1 MRPRRIVGLS
11 GNITRPSRT
20 RGLVARVLAAAE
32 AAGLGAVEA
41 YDLVDAG
48 PALGAAT
55 SRAGAPPD
63 LDRIWSAIET
73 CDALVVG
80 SPVFKASYGGLF
92 KHFFDLIDK
101 DALRGRPAVLCATGR
116 LPEYGVMIEG
126 RLLPL
131 FRFFG
136 AAVAEPTVYASD
148 DDFSGPDLRS
158 ERVEAAVEAAVAA
171 LDLTM
176 RGSRGPRATAG
187 HGAGA
192 DEARAAGLP
201 AGCLVPQDSGR

>member
-1 MRPRRIVGLS
+1 MTARRIVGLS

-20 RGLVARVLAAAE
+20 RALVGRVLHG
-32 AAGLGAVEA
+32 AAGLGAAEA

-55 SRAGAPPD
+55 SRAGAPPG
-63 LDRIWSAIET
+63 LDRIWSAVEN

-101 DALRGRPAVLCATGR
+101 DALRGRPVVLCATGR
-116 LPEYGVMIEG
+116 LPEYGAMIEG

-131 FRFFG
+131 FDFFG
-136 AAVAEPTVYASD
+136 TRPVEPHIYASD
-148 DDFSGPDLRS
+148 GDFAGSDLAS
-158 ERVEAAVEAAVAA
+158 ERVAAEVEAAVAELGRA
-171 LDLTM
+171 L
-176 RGSRGPRATAG
+176 RG
-187 HGAGA
+187 
-192 DEARAAGLP
+192 
-201 AGCLVPQDSGR
+201 

>member
-1 MRPRRIVGLS
+1 MSGGRALRIVGLS

-20 RGLVARVLAAAE
+20 RALVGRVLGEAE
-32 AAGLGAVEA
+32 AAGLGGVEL

-55 SRAGAPPD
+55 SRAGAPPA
-63 LDRIWSAIET
+63 LDRIWSAVEG

-116 LPEYGVMIEG
+116 LPEYGAMIEG

-131 FRFFG
+131 FEFFG
-136 AAVAEPTVYASD
+136 ARPAEPHVYASDGDFDGHALASERVAGAVAAAVAELGRA
-148 DDFSGPDLRS
+148 LR
-158 ERVEAAVEAAVAA
+158 
-171 LDLTM
+171 
-176 RGSRGPRATAG
+176 G
-187 HGAGA
+187 
-192 DEARAAGLP
+192 
-201 AGCLVPQDSGR
+201 